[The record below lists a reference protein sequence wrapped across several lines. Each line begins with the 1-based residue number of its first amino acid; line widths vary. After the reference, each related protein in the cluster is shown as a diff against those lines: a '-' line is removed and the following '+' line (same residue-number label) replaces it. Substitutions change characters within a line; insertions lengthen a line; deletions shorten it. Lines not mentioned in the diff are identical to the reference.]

1 MVDIVLLAG
10 KFLLLALVYLFLFAA
25 VRAGI
30 GLVRRGS
37 VGREKVP
44 ALKVTAGPRE
54 IRKSVVPVRGPIII
68 GRASGADICI
78 ADDFVSNQHARV
90 TPSSRGVIV
99 EDLRSTNG
107 TVVNG
112 SRISSPVQLSTG
124 DEITLGDVR
133 LKVVEA

>member
-30 GLVRRGS
+30 GVVRRGS

-44 ALKVTAGPRE
+44 ALKVVAGPRE

-68 GRASGADICI
+68 GRASGSDICI

-90 TPSSRGVIV
+90 TPSGMGVIV
-99 EDLRSTNG
+99 EDLQSTNG

-112 SRISSPVQLSTG
+112 HRVTSPMKLSSG
-124 DEITLGDVR
+124 DTITLGDSE